1 MTLVKM
7 NNSVSFDSVNVVP
20 VGRINNAV
28 GFSPCFDNML

>member
-20 VGRINNAV
+20 VGRINDA
-28 GFSPCFDNML
+28 FSPCFDNML